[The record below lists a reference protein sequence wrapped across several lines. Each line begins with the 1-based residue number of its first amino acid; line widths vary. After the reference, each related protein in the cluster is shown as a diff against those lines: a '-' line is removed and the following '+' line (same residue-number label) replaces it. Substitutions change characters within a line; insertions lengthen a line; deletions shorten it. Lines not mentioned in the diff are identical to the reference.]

1 MTNSRD
7 PKDADFR
14 ATLPADLQSL
24 DRELSAIRIEE
35 RPSFAP
41 ELKGELEKARQEGA
55 ASGQGRSKPWVR
67 LLLAAGFAGLMV
79 AGVSVP
85 TARAGVIE
93 LVQTVAKEVSEIF
106 SPVPEVTPEV
116 ALPPAQVEAPEPE
129 PEPAPTAPEP
139 RSEVLVTAVDATAEV
154 ETSEPDFPTLPRVDI
169 TFPRIVSRQE
179 AARIIASHYPKEL
192 QQQGVEGSV
201 ELYFWVDGQGNAENI
216 QTREGGSGIQ
226 ELDRAAMLAVREIRF
241 EPATRN
247 GVGVGTWVQ
256 VDVRFVA
263 LTGAGLLGYDTV
275 GSGI

>member
-1 MTNSRD
+1 MTKTND
-7 PKDADFR
+7 PHDADFR

-41 ELKGELEKARQEGA
+41 ELKGELEKAWQEK
-55 ASGQGRSKPWVR
+55 ASSGRDRSRPWVR
-67 LLLAAGFAGLMV
+67 LLLAAGFAGVMV

-85 TARAGVIE
+85 SARAAVIE

-116 ALPPAQVEAPEPE
+116 ALPAAHVEAPEPE
-129 PEPAPTAPEP
+129 PETPPAEP
-139 RSEVLVTAVDATAEV
+139 QSEVVVSAVDATAEV
-154 ETSEPDFPTLPRVDI
+154 ETSEPDFPTLPRVEI
-169 TFPRIVSRQE
+169 TFPRISSREE

-192 QQQGVEGSV
+192 QRQGVEGSV
-201 ELYFWVDGQGNAENI
+201 KLYFWVDATGEPENI
-216 QTREGGSGIQ
+216 QTRKGGSGIQ

-263 LTGAGLLGYDTV
+263 LTGAGMIGYDSV
-275 GSGI
+275 SSGI

>member
-7 PKDADFR
+7 TKDADFR

-35 RPSFAP
+35 RPSFSP
-41 ELKGELEKARQEGA
+41 ELKGELEKAWREEA
-55 ASGQGRSKPWVR
+55 ASGKGRSKPWVR

-85 TARAGVIE
+85 TARAAVIG

-116 ALPPAQVEAPEPE
+116 ALPSAQVEEPE

-169 TFPRIVSRQE
+169 TFPRIASRQE
-179 AARIIASHYPKEL
+179 AAQIIASHYPKEL

-201 ELYFWVDGQGNAENI
+201 KLYFWVDGQGNAENI

-226 ELDRAAMLAVREIRF
+226 GLDRAAMLAVREIRF

-263 LTGAGLLGYDTV
+263 LTGAGMLGYDTV
-275 GSGI
+275 GSGT

>member
-1 MTNSRD
+1 MTKSND
-7 PKDADFR
+7 PHDADFR

-24 DRELSAIRIEE
+24 DIELSAIRIEE

-41 ELKGELEKARQEGA
+41 ELKGELANAWKEGA
-55 ASGQGRSKPWVR
+55 ATGKVRSRPWVR

-85 TARAGVIE
+85 AARAAVIE

-116 ALPPAQVEAPEPE
+116 ALPPAQVPAPEPE
-129 PEPAPTAPEP
+129 PEPAAPAP
-139 RSEVLVTAVDATAEV
+139 QSDVVVSAVDATAQV
-154 ETSEPDFPTLPRVDI
+154 ETTEEGFPTLPRVDI
-169 TFPRIVSRQE
+169 TFPRIASRLE

-192 QQQGVEGSV
+192 QRQGVEGSV
-201 ELYFWVDGQGNAENI
+201 NLYFWVDAQGNVENI
-216 QTREGGSGIQ
+216 QTREGGSGIP
-226 ELDRAAMLAVREIRF
+226 ELNRAAMLAVREIRF

-263 LTGAGLLGYDTV
+263 LTGAGILGLDSMD
-275 GSGI
+275 SGG